1 MSDGKLIFKSET
13 QYDIEV
19 AGGIISFDTSDIDL
33 PKKVQNMIDAY
44 KSALEKFETVDLDD
58 EEATMKALDEFFN
71 EVYAGIDGLFGE
83 GASEK
88 IFPLRLMSTLEPFLE
103 GVANELEK
111 AGVKQAE
118 YLKKRTSPEYRQK
131 YAPQDHLP
139 KRKKIQ

>member
-1 MSDGKLIFKSET
+1 MTDGKLIFKSET

-33 PKKVQNMIDAY
+33 SDKVKTMIKAY
-44 KSALEKFETVDLDD
+44 EGALKKFEGVSLED
-58 EEATMKALDEFFN
+58 EETTLKALDEFFN
-71 EVYAGIDGLFGE
+71 EVYGGIDALFGE
-83 GASEK
+83 GASKK
-88 IFPLRLMSTLEPFLE
+88 IFPIRLMSTLEPFFE
-103 GVANELEK
+103 GLAEELEK
-111 AGVKQAE
+111 AGVKQLE